1 MVSRRQFGKIALTA
15 LPLSR
20 VMASPKID
28 SKIGGVQIGA
38 QSYSFRDRPM
48 DKAIEAYKEVGLGE
62 CELWQGHVEP
72 QTARGAAGREEI
84 RKWRL
89 TTPLD
94 HFTKVRKQWDDAGIL
109 LYAYNI
115 SFHDSFSDEEIDR

>member
-1 MVSRRQFGKIALTA
+1 MFSRRDFGRMALA
-15 LPLSR
+15 AVPLAAAHGAR
-20 VMASPKID
+20 ID
-28 SKIGGVQIGA
+28 SKIKGVQIGG

-72 QTARGAAGREEI
+72 QTPRGPAGREELK
-84 RKWRL
+84 KWRL
-89 TTPLD
+89 STPLD
-94 HFTKVRKQWDDAGIL
+94 HFAKVRKQWEDAGIL

-115 SFHDSFSDEEIDR
+115 S